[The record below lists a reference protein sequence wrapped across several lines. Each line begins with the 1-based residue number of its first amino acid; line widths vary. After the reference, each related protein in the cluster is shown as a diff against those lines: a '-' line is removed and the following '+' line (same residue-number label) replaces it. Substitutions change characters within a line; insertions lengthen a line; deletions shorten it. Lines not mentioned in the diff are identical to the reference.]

1 MTGSPLT
8 PLTPLT
14 LLLLALVPALA
25 CRPADSGALR
35 ATGTVEVREVDVSP
49 LVPAR
54 VVRVLVDEGQT
65 VRAGDTLVTLIQST
79 THADLASAEARL
91 GAAEAALSEA
101 RAGARR
107 RELQR
112 AAADLR
118 VAEAEAA
125 RAAADL
131 TRMQALVEHGTV
143 SRQAFDAARAAA
155 AATAGRRDGAQ
166 DALQLLREGTRPER
180 LRALEAEVASARA
193 ALAGTRSVAAD
204 LVLAA
209 PVTGIVMSRN
219 AEPGERLAP
228 GQSALTIGQ
237 TAEPW
242 VRVYLPTRALPTV
255 REGQP
260 AVARLDGFPS
270 HPIAGRVVAISPKAE
285 FTPRIALTEDERA
298 DLLFGVKVALSDTT
312 GLLRPGLPATV
323 ELEAG
328 RR

>member
-1 MTGSPLT
+1 VTHTSD
-8 PLTPLT
+8 
-14 LLLLALVPALA
+14 ALPSIS
-25 CRPADSGALR
+25 CHNERADAIR
-35 ATGTVEVREVDVSP
+35 FN
-49 LVPAR
+49 
-54 VVRVLVDEGQT
+54 
-65 VRAGDTLVTLIQST
+65 
-79 THADLASAEARL
+79 ASAEPDRKYTIP
-91 GAAEAALSEA
+91 AAVPAATQNTAAILRP
-101 RAGARR
+101 RASSA
-107 RELQR
+107 Q
-112 AAADLR
+112 
-118 VAEAEAA
+118 
-125 RAAADL
+125 
-131 TRMQALVEHGTV
+131 
-143 SRQAFDAARAAA
+143 AAA
-155 AATAGRRDGAQ
+155 AATAGRRDAAH